1 MCLPKFDIYQGAV
14 FSNCFKSYKAVDVLI
29 FFKKKFCLMSGL
41 KFTFS
46 NETLFLPDNLSELKQ
61 KLCLGLNEMIAIYFS
76 KFLNNLYAA
85 SIVRAHKGM

>member
-1 MCLPKFDIYQGAV
+1 
-14 FSNCFKSYKAVDVLI
+14 
-29 FFKKKFCLMSGL
+29 MSGL